1 MIPPVRGFLRRKD
14 HGGMPLQFHYNP
26 TTVSVTKTANFSSR
40 GQRNARRAPNEEFTG
55 GRPASMSMKLL
66 FDATDDF
73 TRSVP
78 KAIETLMDWA
88 VPTRESHDNNTPEP
102 PILVLQWGAESYFPC
117 RLKRLRIRYTLFNAA
132 GTPVRATVDVTMV
145 EVPDE
150 PGPQNPTSGGITGRR
165 SVVLDAGDTLPAVA
179 YREYGNPNL
188 WRALAEANG
197 VDDPLRLRPG
207 TPLLVPSR
215 SDATRLS
222 RKNVAEK
229 TDG

>member
-1 MIPPVRGFLRRKD
+1 MIPPVRGFLRRQD

-26 TTVSVTKTANFSSR
+26 TTVSVTKMVRFSSR
-40 GQRNARRAPNEEFTG
+40 GQRSARGAPTEDYTG
-55 GRPASMSMKLL
+55 GRPATLSMKLL

-73 TRSVP
+73 VRSVP

-88 VPTRESHDNNTPEP
+88 VPTKESHDNSTPDP
-102 PILVLQWGAESYFPC
+102 PVLVLQWGAESYFPC
-117 RLKRLRIRYTLFNAA
+117 RIKRLRIRYTLFNTA
-132 GTPVRATVDVTMV
+132 GTPIRATADVSMT

-150 PGPQNPTSGGITGRR
+150 PKGQNPTSGGITGRR

-222 RKNVAEK
+222 RKENA
-229 TDG
+229 DG